1 MSSVGSKRS
10 ARFVQHHVAV
20 QQVQSSKEASS
31 DNKES
36 PQRTGTKPTDPI
48 IVIDI
53 HLLSRDCL
61 SRVLSAEFKV
71 PVLCYSTIEE
81 WVKSGP
87 TEPVSLVVY
96 CQNRQSRADAIE
108 AVERLGELSDRTGG
122 WPAVILSDDE
132 DPDLIVEMLSKN
144 VRCYVPTSLP
154 IHVAVQAMELA
165 RAGGVFVPASSFLT
179 HRQVERAPA
188 PPLSPRVHGLFT
200 ARQAAV
206 VEALRRGKANKII
219 AHELKMRESTVKVH
233 VRNIMKKLHATNRTQ
248 VAYLAN
254 RMLSGEEPVA

>member
-1 MSSVGSKRS
+1 MKEEQQERS
-10 ARFVQHHVAV
+10 A
-20 QQVQSSKEASS
+20 SKPS
-31 DNKES
+31 
-36 PQRTGTKPTDPI
+36 DPI
-48 IVIDI
+48 VVIDI

-71 PVLCYSTIEE
+71 PVLCFSTIDE
-81 WVKSGP
+81 WMKSAP
-87 TEPVSLVVY
+87 TKPVSLVVY

-108 AVERLGELSDRTGG
+108 AVERLGELSERTGG
-122 WPAVILSDDE
+122 WPSVILSDDE
-132 DPDLIVEMLSKN
+132 DPDLIVEMLSRN

-165 RAGGVFVPASSFLT
+165 RAGGIFVPASSFLS
-179 HRQVERAPA
+179 HRQAEKPPAPA
-188 PPLSPRVHGLFT
+188 SPRVHGLFT

-254 RMLSGEEPVA
+254 RMLNGEEPVT